1 MAYAEHVG
9 EYLQTEGN
17 NGPRNIWYARTSAI
31 RTERTPAPVSTHQP
45 THHAVHFDAKIGKR
59 NGVCSWRRSDDDVES
74 AIGGEHVLANDFAKP
89 ALQSIA
95 IHRRLPM
102 TGHDDANPRKA
113 ERGSARPDRE
123 VPGSY
128 DFPLLLDTLDVCA
141 ATDALRPRIA
151 QARFTR
157 RRTWTEASQS
167 GASAPS
173 CDDDSTLRG
182 PSAWTCACEIRASG
196 FGACCAGDRWAFPWR
211 TYVRQ
216 N

>member
-31 RTERTPAPVSTHQP
+31 RTERTATSVSTHQP
-45 THHAVHFDAKIGKR
+45 TDHAVHFDAKIGKR
-59 NGVCSWRRSDDDVES
+59 NGIRCWRRSNDDVES
-74 AIGGEHVLANDFAKP
+74 ALRGKHILANDLPEA

-95 IHRRLPM
+95 IHRGLPM
-102 TGHDDANPRKA
+102 TGHDEADPRKA

-157 RRTWTEASQS
+157 RRTWTDAS
-167 GASAPS
+167 
-173 CDDDSTLRG
+173 R
-182 PSAWTCACEIRASG
+182 
-196 FGACCAGDRWAFPWR
+196 
-211 TYVRQ
+211 
-216 N
+216 

>member
-31 RTERTPAPVSTHQP
+31 RTERTVVPVSTHQP
-45 THHAVHFDAKIGKR
+45 TDHAGHLDAQVGER
-59 NGVCSWRRSDDDVES
+59 NGVCSRCRSNDDVE
-74 AIGGEHVLANDFAKP
+74 AALRWKHIMTDDFSEA

-95 IHRRLPM
+95 VHRGLSVSR
-102 TGHDDANPRKA
+102 HDDAHSGKA

-128 DFPLLLDTLDVCA
+128 DFPLLLNASDVRA
-141 ATDALRPRIA
+141 ATDALRPRKA

-157 RRTWTEASQS
+157 RRTWTEAL
-167 GASAPS
+167 P
-173 CDDDSTLRG
+173 
-182 PSAWTCACEIRASG
+182 
-196 FGACCAGDRWAFPWR
+196 
-211 TYVRQ
+211 
-216 N
+216 